1 MVGVVGPAGRLVFDY
16 PDHQGTYCVGRDDP
30 LPVGSHSSDDTENFF
45 EFNTSVFCSSDLP
58 DCVSVQQ
65 NMSQP

>member
-30 LPVGSHSSDDTENFF
+30 LPVGSHSSDDTEKFLNSILLSFVVVIYLI
-45 EFNTSVFCSSDLP
+45 VFLC
-58 DCVSVQQ
+58 
-65 NMSQP
+65 NRI